1 MLHPAA
7 VHVPG
12 RLKTIETGAFLAFRD
27 QQGLSGPGQSTS
39 SHTAGARNPK
49 KRTRYSVEKHAGY
62 ALDALESD
70 VPANYWKFTPPET
83 VKNARYGEQDLPM
96 RL

>member
-1 MLHPAA
+1 MANYYANGWP
-7 VHVPG
+7 VCPVVPIK
-12 RLKTIETGAFLAFRD
+12 LLEPKTIETGAFLAFRD

-62 ALDALESD
+62 ALDALESG

-83 VKNARYGEQDLPM
+83 VKNA
-96 RL
+96 